1 MKILVVIQCT
11 NLGGM
16 EQCALLL
23 ARELMSLGV
32 DVEFLSLNPLGALAP
47 LLQDAGIPATSAGY
61 RGFAGWRSFRATR
74 RILRANGAD
83 AMIMVGHNL
92 MAMLAAGSKW
102 RGRQILCMHFHHTGV
117 KRTWSW
123 RLIYGLAAHRFR
135 AIVFPSEFIF
145 DEACRIAPF
154 IRQKGSVVANPIVMP
169 RVSTEHDMQ
178 AARFRL
184 GLKPSDKIVG
194 NAGWLISRKRWDV
207 FLNVA
212 AEVARQVPNA
222 QFVIAGDGPDRGELE
237 RQTEQLGLN
246 GRVRWLGW
254 QKDLADFYL
263 ALDVML
269 FNSDF
274 DAMGRTPL
282 EAMSYG
288 VPLVGSVVNCGLP
301 EVIDCDDVGI
311 LLRNHDI
318 PTLSA
323 HVIRLLRDQES
334 ARALGQRGRARVE
347 EISCPRRHASELLRA
362 LGVEPSHVPSQLV
375 GAI

>member
-1 MKILVVIQCT
+1 
-11 NLGGM
+11 M

-23 ARELMSLGV
+23 AEELISLGLE
-32 DVEFLSLNPLGALAP
+32 VEFLSLNPLGALAP
-47 LLQDAGIPATSAGY
+47 LLHDAGIPASSAGY
-61 RGFAGWRSFRATR
+61 RGFAGWRSFLATR
-74 RILRANGAD
+74 RILRANRAD

-92 MAMLAAGSKW
+92 MAMLAAGTKW
-102 RGRQILCMHFHHTGV
+102 RGRQILCMHFHHAGV
-117 KRTWSW
+117 KRAWTW
-123 RLIYGLAAHRFR
+123 RLIYTLAARRFR
-135 AIVFPSEFIF
+135 EIVFPSNFIL

-154 IRQKGSVVANPIVMP
+154 IRPKARVVANPIAMP
-169 RVSTEHDMQ
+169 SVRTESDIQ
-178 AARFRL
+178 AARSRL

-207 FLNVA
+207 FLDVA
-212 AEVARQVPNA
+212 AEVARQVPSA
-222 QFVIAGDGPDRGELE
+222 QFLIAGDGPDRRELE
-237 RQTEQLGLN
+237 RQSGQLGLN

-318 PTLSA
+318 PALSA

-334 ARALGQRGRARVE
+334 SRALGQRGRARVE
-347 EISCPRRHASELLRA
+347 DVSCPRRHALEVLRA
-362 LGVEPSHVPSQLV
+362 LGVEPSGVQPQLV
-375 GAI
+375 GAV